1 MKSLRWGGALV
12 VGLGVL
18 AAGCGP
24 ERVPVYPGAPVV
36 LVSIDTL
43 RADHLPAYGYRGL
56 ETPQL
61 DRFRRDAI
69 LFQEAY
75 SPCPMTLPTHLSML
89 TGLLPAEHGVRNNV
103 GQTFD
108 GRAHPSLPRLLQG
121 RGD

>member
-1 MKSLRWGGALV
+1 MKSLQWGGALV

-18 AAGCGP
+18 AAGCSP
-24 ERVPVYPGAPVV
+24 ARIPAYPGAPVV

-56 ETPQL
+56 ETPHL
-61 DRFRRDAI
+61 DRLRRDAI
-69 LFQEAY
+69 LFEEAY

-89 TGLLPAEHGVRNNV
+89 TGLLPPEHGVRNNV

-108 GRAHPSLPRLLQG
+108 GRAHS
-121 RGD
+121 